1 MPPLSYEPQYNI
13 LAAMVQWVE
22 EGIPPDTLYGA
33 YWNDNNVT
41 NGLGFI
47 RPLCQV
53 CGISPHI
60 IRPLMLRRIQY
71 PTMLRYIGG
80 NETSPE
86 SFVCV

>member
-22 EGIPPDTLYGA
+22 EGIPPDTLYGV

-53 CGISPHI
+53 
-60 IRPLMLRRIQY
+60 
-71 PTMLRYIGG
+71 G
-80 NETSPE
+80 NVKPCELA
-86 SFVCV
+86 VH